1 MRTSLAFVIPFLA
14 CTLGLAACSDDS
26 SDGAAGAAGSQPG
39 NDAAAGSAGAAGAAG
54 SAGMAG
60 AAGGAGEDAGTDAS
74 VEIDGAAGAT
84 GEDAAVDSSVGP
96 VSSCSE
102 LSTTDCFSN
111 LDCPAERRCQNAGTE
126 LDPVP
131 CCVPGARGTGA
142 AGTACTLEL
151 DCESA
156 VCIEGLCSKTCTQ
169 DEDCPAGMKSCIPI
183 AFSGSDDNW
192 CFPVK

>member
-1 MRTSLAFVIPFLA
+1 MRTSLAFVLPLLT

-39 NDAAAGSAGAAGAAG
+39 NDAAAGSAGTAGAAG
-54 SAGMAG
+54 S
-60 AAGGAGEDAGTDAS
+60 AGEDAGTDAA
-74 VEIDGAAGAT
+74 VEVDGAAGAT
-84 GEDAAVDSSVGP
+84 GEDAAVGP

-126 LDPVP
+126 LESVP

-169 DEDCPAGMKSCIPI
+169 DEDCPAGMKSCVPI

>member
-1 MRTSLAFVIPFLA
+1 MRTSLAFVIPLLT

-26 SDGAAGAAGSQPG
+26 PDGAAGAGGSQPG
-39 NDAAAGSAGAAGAAG
+39 NDAAAGSAGTAGAAG
-54 SAGMAG
+54 SAGTAG
-60 AAGGAGEDAGTDAS
+60 AAGGAGEDAGTDAA
-74 VEIDGAAGAT
+74 VEIDGSSGAS
-84 GEDAAVDSSVGP
+84 GEDAAVGP
-96 VSSCSE
+96 VGSCSE

-142 AGTACTLEL
+142 AGTSCTLEL

-156 VCIEGLCSKTCTQ
+156 VCIEGLCSKTCTK
-169 DEDCPAGMKSCIPI
+169 DEDCPEGMKSCIPI

>member
-1 MRTSLAFVIPFLA
+1 MRTSLAFVIPLLT

-26 SDGAAGAAGSQPG
+26 PDGAAGAGGSQPG
-39 NDAAAGSAGAAGAAG
+39 NDAAAGSAGTAGAAG
-54 SAGMAG
+54 SAGTAG
-60 AAGGAGEDAGTDAS
+60 AAGGAGEDAGTDAA
-74 VEIDGAAGAT
+74 VEIDGSSGAS
-84 GEDAAVDSSVGP
+84 GEDAAVGP

-142 AGTACTLEL
+142 AGTSCTLEL

-156 VCIEGLCSKTCTQ
+156 VCIEGLCSKTCTK
-169 DEDCPAGMKSCIPI
+169 DEDCPEGMKSCIPI

>member
-1 MRTSLAFVIPFLA
+1 MRTSLPFVIPLLA

-26 SDGAAGAAGSQPG
+26 PDGAAGAAGSQPG
-39 NDAAAGSAGAAGAAG
+39 NDAAAGSAGTAGAAG
-54 SAGMAG
+54 SAGTAG
-60 AAGGAGEDAGTDAS
+60 AAGGAGEDAGTDAA
-74 VEIDGAAGAT
+74 VEIDGSSGAS
-84 GEDAAVDSSVGP
+84 GEDAAVGP
-96 VSSCSE
+96 VGSCSE

-111 LDCPAERRCQNAGTE
+111 LDCPAEQRCQNAGTE

-142 AGTACTLEL
+142 AGTSCTLEL

-156 VCIEGLCSKTCTQ
+156 VCIEGLCSKTCTK